1 MDRETGD
8 SGKLREG
15 IPMSDKEQIQQEK
28 REARRRR
35 RVRNQVVAYV
45 VLVALI
51 LAAAAG
57 TVYGGNYLTKNS
69 IGFGKGDGAGGAD
82 DQQGGSED
90 QDRQDA
96 IDDIFGSEEA
106 IPTPEPTPEPTPAVP
121 EQTPEERLDEIV
133 NVQIEGM
140 PLEDKVAGLFIV
152 TPETITGV
160 GTAVQAGDGTRQ
172 ALSEHPVGGLVYFK
186 KNIQSE
192 DQLRQMLT
200 NTASYAEYPLF
211 LAVDEE
217 GGQVARVGSSGIGP
231 KVDGAG
237 DIGATGDAGNAYQ
250 AGVSIGSTLAGLGF
264 NLDFAPVA
272 DLANVE
278 GSVMEGRSYGSEAG
292 SVSGFVASMTSG
304 LRDQGVT
311 ACLKHFPGIGSST
324 KDTHEGMASTDRTAE
339 QFRAEE
345 FAVFAAGINAG
356 AEMVMVSHMAAPS
369 LTGNNEPCIFS
380 EELVTGMLREELAFD
395 GVIITDAM
403 NMAAIS
409 DYYGADEAAVMAV
422 LAGCD
427 MLLMPEDYEKAY
439 NGILAA
445 IQEGHI
451 SEERIND
458 SLRRIYR
465 IKFAGKIEE

>member
-1 MDRETGD
+1 
-8 SGKLREG
+8 
-15 IPMSDKEQIQQEK
+15 MSDKEQIQQEK

-35 RVRNQVVAYV
+35 RVRNQVTAYV
-45 VLVALI
+45 VLVVLI

-57 TVYGGNYLTKNS
+57 TVYGVNYLTKNN
-69 IGFGKGDGAGGAD
+69 IGFGKDDGPDGSG
-82 DQQGGSED
+82 DQQGG
-90 QDRQDA
+90 QDNQDKQG
-96 IDDIFGSEEA
+96 IIEGMLGSEEA
-106 IPTPEPTPEPTPAVP
+106 IATPEPSPEPTPEVVEP
-121 EQTPEERLDEIV
+121 TPEERLEEIV
-133 NVQIEGM
+133 NVYIEGM
-140 PLEDKVAGLFIV
+140 TLEDKVAGLFIV
-152 TPETITGV
+152 TPEAVTGV
-160 GTAVQAGDGTRQ
+160 GTAVQAGDGTRE
-172 ALSEHPVGGLVYFK
+172 ALSKHGVGGLVYFK

-200 NTASYAEYPLF
+200 NTASYAKHPLF

-278 GSVMEGRSYGSEAG
+278 GSVMEGRSYGSDAA
-292 SVSGFVASMTSG
+292 SVSGFVTSMTSG
-304 LRDQGVT
+304 LREQGIA

-339 QFRAEE
+339 QFQAEE
-345 FAVFAAGINAG
+345 FTVFAAGIDAG

-380 EELVTGMLREELAFD
+380 EELVTGVLREELGFK

-445 IQEGHI
+445 IGEGHI
-451 SEERIND
+451 SEERVND

-465 IKFAGKIEE
+465 IKFADKIEEQ

>member
-57 TVYGGNYLTKNS
+57 TVYGVNYLTKNS

-106 IPTPEPTPEPTPAVP
+106 IPTPEPTPAVP

-304 LRDQGVT
+304 LRDQGVA

-380 EELVTGMLREELAFD
+380 EELVTGVLREELAFD